1 MNFFTLFKETCQR
14 IIYCNELF
22 AQEQQVSKKS
32 FFEGK
37 HQWDVSL
44 KRLIFFLW
52 KTFSKSAACSFNIVL
67 TVS

>member
-37 HQWDVSL
+37 HQ
-44 KRLIFFLW
+44 
-52 KTFSKSAACSFNIVL
+52 
-67 TVS
+67 